1 MYTRYSIYGGEEMSK
16 RIMLTLDKVLDAK
29 EITRYELA
37 KRANIQY
44 HTVDNYY
51 KNKVVRYDKDI
62 LLRMC
67 LALECEVGDI
77 VKIL

>member
-1 MYTRYSIYGGEEMSK
+1 MSK